1 MGLPVWLMAA
11 QTVSNV
17 MGAHN
22 EAKAQENAYK
32 AQAKAA
38 EQNAAI
44 EAKKAEMVAESYG
57 QKQRQL
63 TDKMRLVRGQ
73 ARAYA
78 GATGTMDTGSIADIL
93 SASQEEYEK
102 DSLNLLR
109 NQRADTW
116 SSYVNQVNYLNQQNA
131 ALTAAQNAK
140 EQGRQ
145 KMFATILG
153 GASSIYGAMNGGAS
167 ANNNANSFIASQ
179 GWVNQD
185 QYNSFANNNTW
196 ANAQLGVDFNKKL
209 KLGTGSI
216 LGGGGIFG

>member
-1 MGLPVWLMAA
+1 MGVPVWLMAA

-131 ALTAAQNAK
+131 ALTAAKNAK

-167 ANNNANSFIASQ
+167 NNSNSGEWFNMGSQNILNTGNA
-179 GWVNQD
+179 
-185 QYNSFANNNTW
+185 Y
-196 ANAQLGVDFNKKL
+196 ANAGKYFDLTSGSLLPKVNLGSSRKTDWTIW
-209 KLGTGSI
+209 G
-216 LGGGGIFG
+216 